1 MLRRFHAL
9 YAIELELSDWDPAPG
24 SPRSLRAIAKEVR
37 LYCPTIRYFVFVQD
51 YERSVVRFVKGQY
64 IAYLYKEGGEAE
76 SERSLIDR
84 LWKEIQSY

>member
-1 MLRRFHAL
+1 MHIQGA
-9 YAIELELSDWDPAPG
+9 S
-24 SPRSLRAIAKEVR
+24 S
-37 LYCPTIRYFVFVQD
+37 VFVQD